1 MFIKFYNIWL
11 TILPLDECIRE
22 TSAIVVFSNEKPCL
36 MNQGL
41 LKGQED
47 CLYLDTFRSYQNW
60 IRNTRIWVWRG
71 LENDTDRLPDFTWGQ
86 VSLLFQCAVMKPSK
100 KRFTTTTWSGDPAT
114 PPEEKEHSAKNSVRW
129 FSQELRNLFTLVL
142 TSGVSDNII
151 GVIHNE
157 GPAWQ
162 EQRRFT
168 LRHLRDLG
176 FGRTSSEGL
185 IQEEIDD
192 LRQEIMAKSMSNPN
206 GSVNFQAMFNSSLV
220 NILWALIAGERF
232 KRDDGRLG
240 FLLDLV
246 ENFIRSGDFTR
257 ANIPVP
263 GFLFRVFPKLIR
275 KFLGLRND
283 LFTPLQ
289 DFVRVITYHCL

>member
-1 MFIKFYNIWL
+1 M
-11 TILPLDECIRE
+11 
-22 TSAIVVFSNEKPCL
+22 
-36 MNQGL
+36 
-41 LKGQED
+41 
-47 CLYLDTFRSYQNW
+47 
-60 IRNTRIWVWRG
+60 
-71 LENDTDRLPDFTWGQ
+71 
-86 VSLLFQCAVMKPSK
+86 
-100 KRFTTTTWSGDPAT
+100 
-114 PPEEKEHSAKNSVRW
+114 
-129 FSQELRNLFTLVL
+129 L

-151 GVIHNE
+151 GVINNE

-192 LRQEIMAKSMSNPN
+192 LRQEIMAKSMSNTN

-263 GFLFRVFPKLIR
+263 GFLFRVFPKLMR